1 MKIIFQNRRLM
12 ENSFERRNLINN
24 FEVDGNNFDILILGF

>member
-24 FEVDGNNFDILILGF
+24 FEVDEIWEITLVF